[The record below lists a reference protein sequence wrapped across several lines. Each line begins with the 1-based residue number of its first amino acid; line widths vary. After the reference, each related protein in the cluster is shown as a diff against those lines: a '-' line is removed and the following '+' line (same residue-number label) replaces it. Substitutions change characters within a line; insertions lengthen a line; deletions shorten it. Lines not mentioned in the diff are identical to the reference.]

1 MKKVI
6 LFTALIMGIITGF
19 SQTKK
24 GKSAESSKE
33 EMELGIYRQAIKYGD
48 ANVAIS
54 NLYILIAKHPEMI
67 SYKDSLASIY
77 FQSGQY
83 NPCLKVCSELI
94 QTRSNDSN
102 LLRMSAMCHQGMGM
116 PVEAIADYDQVIKIT
131 KNIYDI
137 YQKASLEYRIKRLQ
151 ESKLNVETVIKDA
164 KETDKIVLY
173 IDQENKQ
180 TVPIRAA
187 AYNLYGM
194 IAKEFNDTASARF
207 FFNEAIKIYPEFYF
221 ANANI
226 KVLDE
231 MAAKKSELPAP
242 VPDKT
247 PAPADKRK

>member
-6 LFTALIMGIITGF
+6 LFAALFTSIITGF

-24 GKSAESSKE
+24 GKSSESSKE

-54 NLYILIAKHPEMI
+54 NLYILIAKHPEII

-83 NPCLKVCSELI
+83 SPCLRVCTELN
-94 QTRSNDSN
+94 QARPNDSN
-102 LLRMSAMCHQGMGM
+102 LLRMTAMCHQGLGM
-116 PVEAIADYDQVIKIT
+116 PVEAIADYAEVIKIT
-131 KNIYDI
+131 NNIYDI
-137 YQKASLEYRIKRLQ
+137 YQKAALEYRIKRLQ
-151 ESKLNVETVIKDA
+151 ESKLNIELVIKDA

-173 IDQENKQ
+173 IDQDNKQ

-187 AYNLYGM
+187 AFNLYGM
-194 IAKEFNDTASARF
+194 IAKDFNDTASARY
-207 FFNEAIKIYPEFYF
+207 FFNEAIKLYPEFYF

-231 MAAKKSELPAP
+231 MAAQKSEAPAP
-242 VPDKT
+242 TAEKT
-247 PAPADKRK
+247 STPADKKK

>member
-6 LFTALIMGIITGF
+6 LFTALFMSFITGF

-24 GKSAESSKE
+24 GKPTDSSKE

-54 NLYILIAKHPEMI
+54 NLYILIAKHSEI
-67 SYKDSLASIY
+67 TAYKDSLASIY

-83 NPCLKVCSELI
+83 NPCLRVCSELI
-94 QTRSNDSN
+94 QARPNDSN
-102 LLRMSAMCHQGMGM
+102 LLRMSAMSHQGLGM
-116 PVEAIADYDQVIKIT
+116 PVEAIADYDKVIKIT

-137 YQKASLEYRIKRLQ
+137 YQKAGLEYRIKRLQ
-151 ESKLNVETVIKDA
+151 ESKVNIEAVIKDA
-164 KETDKIVLY
+164 KETDKIVIY

-180 TVPIRAA
+180 TVPMRAA
-187 AYNLYGM
+187 AFNLYGM
-194 IAKEFNDTASARF
+194 IARDFNDTASARY

-231 MAAKKSELPAP
+231 MAAKKSEAPAP
-242 VPDKT
+242 VSDK
-247 PAPADKRK
+247 APSPVDKKK